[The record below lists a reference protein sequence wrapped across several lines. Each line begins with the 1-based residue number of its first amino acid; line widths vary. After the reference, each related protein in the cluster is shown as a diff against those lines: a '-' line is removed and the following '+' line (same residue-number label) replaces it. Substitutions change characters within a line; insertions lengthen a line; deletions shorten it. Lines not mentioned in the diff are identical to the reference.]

1 MPRGH
6 YNCNRKR
13 HPAAYWPPSKE
24 ATCTTG
30 PCEECAGHGSAG
42 VQGVLLGD
50 GWWTTTGAA
59 LVGALW
65 LARPDSGKASSH
77 LGTGQAMRVVF
88 FNVSPK
94 GSRER
99 FSLT

>member
-1 MPRGH
+1 MKSVLGM
-6 YNCNRKR
+6 
-13 HPAAYWPPSKE
+13 
-24 ATCTTG
+24 
-30 PCEECAGHGSAG
+30 
-42 VQGVLLGD
+42 GVLGCRGCCWGD